1 MQNRKKDSKAM
12 NRNVLY
18 LIIGM
23 LAVAAVVI
31 SYQLY
36 QERHK
41 TTGIDINIGERG
53 ISIEKK

>member
-1 MQNRKKDSKAM
+1 M
-12 NRNVLY
+12 NQNVLY
-18 LIIGM
+18 LVRGV
-23 LAVAAVVI
+23 LAVTTAVLG
-31 SYQLY
+31 YQYYQERYY